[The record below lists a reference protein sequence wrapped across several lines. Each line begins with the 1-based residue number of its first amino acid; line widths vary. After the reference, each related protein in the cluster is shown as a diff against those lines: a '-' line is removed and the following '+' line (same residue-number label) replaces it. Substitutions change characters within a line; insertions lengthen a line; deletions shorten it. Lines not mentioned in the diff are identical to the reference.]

1 MHRGA
6 KIALASGIVL
16 SGLVGAALFRKSPS
30 PATPHEPPTAT
41 SDRPIAPAAG
51 EDPPTAARL
60 SGRVDPVRAAET
72 AASPTTKRAPGAA
85 PNDSFAER
93 HSAVESG
100 PPLSARKQTV
110 FSKAPADDS
119 ASASA
124 APAARSGQLHKVRD
138 GDTLS
143 SLARHYLGSSKRFL
157 EIYEANRELL
167 SNPDLL
173 PIGAELKIPLAEV
186 AVRTTAPAARVDPPL
201 TPLPARPTE
210 RPQPSSGK
218 RRTYRVK
225 LGDTL
230 DAIAKRFYGDG
241 DRYAE
246 IYEANRER
254 LKAPA
259 DLREGLLLEIP

>member
-1 MHRGA
+1 VHRGA

-16 SGLVGAALFRKSPS
+16 SGLVGAALFRKPPS
-30 PATPHEPPTAT
+30 PATPREPPTAPF
-41 SDRPIAPAAG
+41 DRPIAPVAG
-51 EDPPTAARL
+51 EDPPAAARL
-60 SGRVDPVRAAET
+60 LGRVDPVRAVET
-72 AASPTTKRAPGAA
+72 AAPPAA
-85 PNDSFAER
+85 GRTPAAALNDSFAER

-100 PPLSARKQTV
+100 PPSSARKQAV
-110 FSKAPADDS
+110 YSKAQADEL
-119 ASASA
+119 ASAEP
-124 APAARSGQLHKVRD
+124 APGSGQLHKVRD

-173 PIGAELKIPLAEV
+173 PIGAELKIPPAEV
-186 AVRTTAPAARVDPPL
+186 AVRTTTPAARVDPPL
-201 TPLPARPTE
+201 TPLPARPAE
-210 RPQPSSGK
+210 RLPSSSGS

-225 LGDTL
+225 MGDTL

-241 DRYAE
+241 NRYAE

-259 DLREGLLLEIP
+259 DLREGLLLDIP

>member
-1 MHRGA
+1 VHRGA

-30 PATPHEPPTAT
+30 SATPHEPPTAPF
-41 SDRPIAPAAG
+41 DRPIALLAG
-51 EDPPTAARL
+51 EDPPAAARL
-60 SGRVDPVRAAET
+60 LGRVDPVRAVEA
-72 AASPTTKRAPGAA
+72 AA
-85 PNDSFAER
+85 PPAIEGKPAGVPNGAFAKR
-93 HSAVESG
+93 NSAVESG
-100 PPLSARKQTV
+100 PPSSARKQAV
-110 FSKAPADDS
+110 FSKAPADEL
-119 ASASA
+119 ATAEP
-124 APAARSGQLHKVRD
+124 APRSGPLHKVRD

-173 PIGAELKIPLAEV
+173 PIGAELKIPPAEV

-201 TPLPARPTE
+201 TPLPARPAE
-210 RPQPSSGK
+210 RPQPTSGS

-241 DRYAE
+241 NRYAE